1 MDRRAFSIDEFGR
14 TYGLGRSLTY
24 SLMKEGKLKGIKVG
38 RKRLI
43 TADAAEAWLASLS
56 EPQNQ
61 KAA

>member
-24 SLMKEGKLKGIKVG
+24 TLLKEGKLQGVKVG

-43 TADAAEAWLASLS
+43 PADAAEAWLAGLS
-56 EPQNQ
+56 EPQAEQ
-61 KAA
+61 AA